1 MAEEIQN
8 LLEKIKRDGV
18 DKANAEAAAI
28 LEKAKA
34 DAKAMTE
41 KAQADADAIVEKAKA
56 DAKDNAARA
65 EETISQAAR
74 DTILKVEQSVTSLL
88 TGLLTKNVDSALSD
102 PAVVTPLVADAIRAL
117 VSDGKQAEIA
127 TNAKLAEALRAQL
140 AATGNVKVVTDD
152 ATQTGFSVRLDGGR
166 VEHDFTGPTIAA
178 ALASRLREDL
188 AKFVKPQT

>member
-28 LEKAKA
+28 LEKANA
-34 DAKAMTE
+34 DAKAMVE

-74 DTILKVEQSVTSLL
+74 DTILKVEQSVTNLL

-102 PAVVTPLVADAIRAL
+102 PAVVAPLAADAIRAL
-117 VSDGKQAEIA
+117 VSNDKQAEVT
-127 TNAKLAEALRAQL
+127 TNARLAEALRAQL
-140 AATGNVKVVTDD
+140 AATGNIKVVTDD
-152 ATQTGFSVRLDGGR
+152 ATQSGFSVRLDGGR
-166 VEHDFTGPTIAA
+166 IEHDFTGPTIAA
-178 ALASRLREDL
+178 ALSSRLREDL
-188 AKFVKPQT
+188 AKLVKPQA

>member
-18 DKANAEAAAI
+18 EKANAEATVI

-34 DAKAMTE
+34 DAKAIMEKAEADAKAITE
-41 KAQADADAIVEKAKA
+41 KAEA
-56 DAKDNAARA
+56 DAKDYAARA

-88 TGLLTKNVDSALSD
+88 TGLLAKNVNAALSD
-102 PAVVTPLVADAIRAL
+102 PAVVAPLVADAIREL

-127 TNAKLAEALRAQL
+127 TNAKLAESLRAQL
-140 AATGNVKVVTDD
+140 AATGSVKVITDD

-166 VEHDFTGPTIAA
+166 VEHDFTGPTVAA
-178 ALASRLREDL
+178 ALAARLREDL
-188 AKFVKPQT
+188 AKLVNP

>member
-18 DKANAEAAAI
+18 EKANAEAAAV

-34 DAKAMTE
+34 DAKAVE
-41 KAQADADAIVEKAKA
+41 DKAKADAMAITEKAKA
-56 DAKDNAARA
+56 DAKDYATRA

-88 TGLLTKNVDSALSD
+88 TSLLTKNVDEALSD
-102 PAVVTPLVADAIRAL
+102 PAVVAPLVADAIRAL
-117 VSDGKQAEIA
+117 VSDGKQADVA
-127 TNAKLAEALRAQL
+127 TNTKLAESLRAQL
-140 AATGNVKVVTDD
+140 AATGNVKVITDD

-166 VEHDFTGPTIAA
+166 IEHDFTGPTVAA
-178 ALASRLREDL
+178 ALAARLREDL
-188 AKFVKPQT
+188 AKLVNP